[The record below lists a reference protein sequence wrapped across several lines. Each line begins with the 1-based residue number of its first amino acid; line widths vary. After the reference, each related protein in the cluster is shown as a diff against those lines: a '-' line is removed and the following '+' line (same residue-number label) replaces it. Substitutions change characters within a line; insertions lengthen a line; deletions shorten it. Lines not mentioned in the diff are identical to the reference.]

1 MLGFAGL
8 LSIGHAL
15 FIGVGAY
22 AAAALFVHFGIPPAI
37 GIFAA
42 IAVAVAAGCFIG
54 ALGFRF
60 EIRGVYFALL
70 TIAFAEFVR
79 IMIDHWSWLGGTAG
93 LFLPVSNREGIDLLN
108 LRGSPLMFYYI
119 ILALNFGAL
128 ALCRWLLA
136 GRLGFYWQA
145 IRDDQDAAQ
154 ALGINVFRY
163 KMIAVAISSG
173 MAGIAGVFYA
183 FFYNNLFPEQIF
195 AVEQSVQLTFAP
207 IVGGVGTLF
216 GPILGA
222 FILTPL
228 GRVLAT
234 RDRGLEPARHPAS
247 VLGHLRRRHRAVPAG
262 RHLAVAGAQS
272 APDRQAGK
280 GRVMAKPLLVVD
292 GISKSFR
299 GLRAVAN
306 VSFSVDEGGIVG
318 LIGPNGAGKT
328 TCFNMIAGVFRAGQ
342 RPDPPRRQDL
352 DRAPAGPD
360 LPRRRRAHLPAGQ
373 AVQGPHRRGE
383 RRRRRAVRLCHGQ

>member
-1 MLGFAGL
+1 MSGLFAGVSTRGRVLFAAMIAFLAAAPLFLNSYGLEIIIIVCYLGYTGQSWNLMLGFAGL

-15 FIGVGAY
+15 FIGLGAY
-22 AAAALFVHFGIPPAI
+22 TSAALFVHFGLPPAL

-42 IAVAVAAGCFIG
+42 ILVAVAAGSIIG

-79 IMIDHWSWLGGTAG
+79 ILIDHSKWLGGTAG
-93 LFLPVSNREGIDLLN
+93 LFLPVQNREGIDLLN
-108 LRGSPLMFYYI
+108 LRGSPLMFYYV
-119 ILALNFGAL
+119 ILFLNFGAL

-163 KMIAVAISSG
+163 KMFAVAISSA
-173 MAGIAGVFYA
+173 MAGVAGVFYA
-183 FFYNNLFPEQIF
+183 FYYNNLFPEDIF
-195 AVEQSVQLTFAP
+195 AVAKSVEVSFAP

-228 GRVLAT
+228 GRVLSTVTEQWNLPGIQLLFWGICVA
-234 RDRGLEPARHPAS
+234 AI
-247 VLGHLRRRHRAVPAG
+247 VLFRPAG
-262 RHLAVAGAQS
+262 IWPWLARSLGLTTK
-272 APDRQAGK
+272 P
-280 GRVMAKPLLVVD
+280 GR
-292 GISKSFR
+292 
-299 GLRAVAN
+299 
-306 VSFSVDEGGIVG
+306 DE
-318 LIGPNGAGKT
+318 
-328 TCFNMIAGVFRAGQ
+328 
-342 RPDPPRRQDL
+342 
-352 DRAPAGPD
+352 
-360 LPRRRRAHLPAGQ
+360 
-373 AVQGPHRRGE
+373 
-383 RRRRRAVRLCHGQ
+383 

>member
-1 MLGFAGL
+1 MNGLFAGVSTRGQVLFWAFLAFLVGAPFFANDYWLTVIIIVCYFGYTGQSWNLMIGFAGL
-8 LSIGHAL
+8 LSIGHAM

-22 AAAALFVHFGIPPAI
+22 AAAALFVHYGIPPAL

-42 IAVAVAAGCFIG
+42 ILVSVVAGCIIG

-93 LFLPVSNREGIDLLN
+93 LFLPVSNREGVDLLN
-108 LRGSPLMFYYI
+108 LRGSPLMFYYV

-128 ALCRWLLA
+128 ALCRWLL
-136 GRLGFYWQA
+136 GSRLGYYWQA

-173 MAGIAGVFYA
+173 MAGVFYA

-195 AVEQSVQLTFAP
+195 AIDQSVQITFAP

-216 GPILGA
+216 GPVLGA

-228 GRVLAT
+228 GRILSTLTEDWNLPGIQLLFWGLCVAVIVLF
-234 RDRGLEPARHPAS
+234 RPAGIWPWLAR
-247 VLGHLRRRHRAVPAG
+247 VLGLTVRP
-262 RHLAVAGAQS
+262 
-272 APDRQAGK
+272 GK
-280 GRVMAKPLLVVD
+280 DV
-292 GISKSFR
+292 
-299 GLRAVAN
+299 
-306 VSFSVDEGGIVG
+306 
-318 LIGPNGAGKT
+318 
-328 TCFNMIAGVFRAGQ
+328 
-342 RPDPPRRQDL
+342 
-352 DRAPAGPD
+352 
-360 LPRRRRAHLPAGQ
+360 
-373 AVQGPHRRGE
+373 
-383 RRRRRAVRLCHGQ
+383 

>member
-1 MLGFAGL
+1 MNELFAGVSTRGRVLFWAFLAFLVAAPFFANDYWLTVIIIVCYLGYTGQSWNLMLGFAGL
-8 LSIGHAL
+8 LSIGHAM
-15 FIGVGAY
+15 FIGLGAY
-22 AAAALFVHFGIPPAI
+22 AAAALFVHFGIPPAL

-42 IAVAVAAGCFIG
+42 IAVAVVSGCIIG

-119 ILALNFGAL
+119 VLALNFGAL
-128 ALCRWLLA
+128 ALCRWLL
-136 GRLGFYWQA
+136 GSRLGYYWQA

-173 MAGIAGVFYA
+173 MAGVAGVFYA

-195 AVEQSVQLTFAP
+195 AIDQSVQITFAP

-228 GRVLAT
+228 GRILSTLTEDWNLPGIQLLFWGICVAVIVLF
-234 RDRGLEPARHPAS
+234 R
-247 VLGHLRRRHRAVPAG
+247 PAG
-262 RHLAVAGAQS
+262 IWPWLARSLRLTVR
-272 APDRQAGK
+272 PGK
-280 GRVMAKPLLVVD
+280 D
-292 GISKSFR
+292 
-299 GLRAVAN
+299 
-306 VSFSVDEGGIVG
+306 D
-318 LIGPNGAGKT
+318 
-328 TCFNMIAGVFRAGQ
+328 
-342 RPDPPRRQDL
+342 
-352 DRAPAGPD
+352 
-360 LPRRRRAHLPAGQ
+360 
-373 AVQGPHRRGE
+373 
-383 RRRRRAVRLCHGQ
+383 

>member
-1 MLGFAGL
+1 MNGLLAGVTPRGRALLAAVLAFLIAAPFFADDYWLTVIIIVCYLGYTGQSWNLMLGFAGL
-8 LSIGHAL
+8 LSIGHAM
-15 FIGVGAY
+15 FIGLGGY
-22 AAAALFVHFGIPPAI
+22 AASALFVHYGIPPAF

-42 IAVAVAAGCFIG
+42 IAVAVVSGCIIG

-60 EIRGVYFALL
+60 DIRGVYFALL

-79 IMIDHWSWLGGTAG
+79 IMIDHWKWLGGTAG

-119 ILALNFGAL
+119 ILFLNFGAL
-128 ALCRWLLA
+128 AFCRWLL
-136 GRLGFYWQA
+136 GSRLGYYWQA

-173 MAGIAGVFYA
+173 MAGVAGVFYA

-195 AVEQSVQLTFAP
+195 AVDQSVQITFAP

-228 GRVLAT
+228 GRVLSTLTEDWNLPGIQLLFWGICVA
-234 RDRGLEPARHPAS
+234 AI
-247 VLGHLRRRHRAVPAG
+247 VLFRPAG
-262 RHLAVAGAQS
+262 IWPWLARSLKLTVR
-272 APDRQAGK
+272 PGK
-280 GRVMAKPLLVVD
+280 DA
-292 GISKSFR
+292 
-299 GLRAVAN
+299 
-306 VSFSVDEGGIVG
+306 
-318 LIGPNGAGKT
+318 
-328 TCFNMIAGVFRAGQ
+328 
-342 RPDPPRRQDL
+342 
-352 DRAPAGPD
+352 
-360 LPRRRRAHLPAGQ
+360 
-373 AVQGPHRRGE
+373 
-383 RRRRRAVRLCHGQ
+383 